1 MSDAALR
8 LVDYL
13 EHIQQAID
21 KIERYTAGM
30 NEAAFLADELVQDAV
45 IRNFEIIGE
54 ASRNILK
61 RYPDAAIDPI
71 RPSLTAAYG
80 MRNVLAHGY
89 TEVDL
94 QVVWVA
100 IERDLPALRQ
110 RLVDQQ
116 S

>member
-1 MSDAALR
+1 MSDATPR
-8 LVDYL
+8 VDEYL
-13 EHIQQAID
+13 EHIQDAIG

-30 NEAAFLADELVQDAV
+30 DESAFLADELVQDGV
-45 IRNFEIIGE
+45 IRNLEIIGE
-54 ASRNILK
+54 ASRNIL
-61 RYPDAAIDPI
+61 RRHPDAAIDAI
-71 RPSLTAAYG
+71 RPTLTAAYG

-94 QVVWVA
+94 HVVWVA

-110 RLVDQQ
+110 RIDEYQ